1 MKDNKAIFAHLAVLG
16 ANLIYGV
23 NYTVA
28 KNVMPDYIGPFG
40 FIVIRVIV
48 SAVLFTLLDAIFSP
62 GKVEKRDLSRL
73 AVCAIFGIAVNQLL
87 FFKGL
92 NITTPINAALMMT
105 TNPIMVLIVAAIVA
119 RERITSRKVGG
130 IMIGITG
137 AITLIL
143 FGDRFANLGGD
154 IVGDTLV
161 LINSLSFGMFLI
173 LVKPLMQK
181 YHAIKV
187 MKWVFIFGS
196 FYVLPFGYGEFTQI
210 EFSEFPL
217 RIWLSV
223 AYVVIGTTAVAY
235 LLNIFA
241 LKNLSA
247 SNVSSYIYL
256 QPVFATTF
264 AILVGKDQLH
274 YLHIISSLLIFT
286 GVYLVS
292 TKSTSSTKD

>member
-1 MKDNKAIFAHLAVLG
+1 VAENRSIFAHLAVLG

-28 KNVMPDYIGPFG
+28 KGVMPDYIGPFG
-40 FIVIRVIV
+40 FIVIRVVV
-48 SAVLFTLLDAIFSP
+48 SAILFTILDAIFSP
-62 GKVEKRDLSRL
+62 GKVERRDLYRL
-73 AVCAIFGIAVNQLL
+73 ALCAVFGIAVNQLL

-105 TNPIMVLIVAAIVA
+105 TNPIMVLIVAAVVA
-119 RERITSRKVGG
+119 RERVTSRKVGG

-137 AITLIL
+137 AITLIIL
-143 FGDRFANLGGD
+143 GDRFANLGGD
-154 IVGDTLV
+154 IIGDTLV
-161 LINSLSFGMFLI
+161 LINSLSFGLFLI

-196 FYVLPFGYGEFTQI
+196 FYVLPFGYQEFSAV

-217 RIWLSV
+217 HIWLSV

-235 LLNIFA
+235 LLNIYA

-264 AILVGKDQLH
+264 AILVGKDSLH
-274 YLHIISSLLIFT
+274 YLHVISSLLIFT

-292 TKSTSSTKD
+292 TRSTGAVKD